1 MLTTTMMNMKG
12 VIQRFE
18 KAGPGQRVRI
28 TIGGVPVTQDVAN
41 RIGADRYAP
50 EPHRAVGLVPR
61 LQDKQL
67 EEER

>member
-1 MLTTTMMNMKG
+1 MMNMKG

-18 KAGPGQRVRI
+18 EAGPGQRVRI
-28 TIGGVPVTQDVAN
+28 TIGDVPVTQDVAN

-50 EPHRAVGLVPR
+50 EPPRAVGLVPR
-61 LQDKQL
+61 LQCKQL